1 MPSVSLSPKN
11 PHHEEVRALGN
22 LRTDLP
28 AAQEPDVSDWLTPKD
43 LQHEL
48 RIGERLCY
56 RLLRNGTIPSVR
68 IGNLYRVRKEVLE
81 ELRDQAIPDRSTMS
95 A

>member
-1 MPSVSLSPKN
+1 MN
-11 PHHEEVRALGN
+11 N
-22 LRTDLP
+22 LRTELP

-56 RLLRNGTIPSVR
+56 RLLRTGAIPSVR
-68 IGNLYRVRKEVLE
+68 IGNLYRIRKEILE
-81 ELRDQAIPDRSTMS
+81 ELRGQAVPDRSVMS

>member
-1 MPSVSLSPKN
+1 LD
-11 PHHEEVRALGN
+11 N
-22 LRTDLP
+22 LRTEIP
-28 AAQEPDVSDWLTPKD
+28 AVQEPDVSDWLTPRD

-56 RLLRNGTIPSVR
+56 RLLRTGAVPSVR
-68 IGNLYRVRKEVLE
+68 IGNLYRVRREILE
-81 ELRDQAIPDRSTMS
+81 ELRERAMS

>member
-1 MPSVSLSPKN
+1 MD
-11 PHHEEVRALGN
+11 N
-22 LRTDLP
+22 LRTEIP
-28 AAQEPDVSDWLTPKD
+28 AVQEPDVSDWLTPRD

-56 RLLRNGTIPSVR
+56 RLLRTGAVPSVR
-68 IGNLYRVRKEVLE
+68 IGNLYRVRREILE
-81 ELRDQAIPDRSTMS
+81 ELRERAMS

>member
-1 MPSVSLSPKN
+1 LN
-11 PHHEEVRALGN
+11 N
-22 LRTDLP
+22 LRTELP
-28 AAQEPDVSDWLTPKD
+28 AAQEPNVSDWLTPKD

-56 RLLRNGTIPSVR
+56 RLLRTGAIPSVR
-68 IGNLYRVRKEVLE
+68 IGNLYRIRKEVLE
-81 ELRDQAIPDRSTMS
+81 ELRGQAIPDKSAMS

>member
-1 MPSVSLSPKN
+1 LN
-11 PHHEEVRALGN
+11 N
-22 LRTDLP
+22 LRTELP
-28 AAQEPDVSDWLTPKD
+28 AAQEPNATDWLTPKD

-56 RLLRNGTIPSVR
+56 RLLRTGAIPSVR
-68 IGNLYRVRKEVLE
+68 IGNLYRIRKEILE
-81 ELRDQAIPDRSTMS
+81 ELRGQAVPDRSVMS